1 MMKMPQA
8 NRLHVRNVLQLDS
21 YKIRSSGKSSTA
33 TFTPRR
39 LAAKLRAAPDD
50 HARSLRR
57 SAPNRRC
64 RPRDDPLT
72 SVPAEPSRD
81 NKKACARGENDMR
94 FTTHKSLRCAAAAAG
109 IFAAACALP
118 PGPAR
123 AQDKPPIVMKIS
135 LAALNEALHQFAK
148 DYAAL
153 IDKESGGR
161 IKTEIYP
168 ASQLGSIPRQIEGTQ
183 FGAIQCVVTPPEF
196 YSGIDERFE
205 VMAAPG
211 LVDTLAQAQRLSH
224 DPDVRKLLLG
234 LGADKGLHGVGLFT
248 SQPSSVIAKAAIRHL
263 ADFKGKKVRV
273 FASQFQSEAFGRLGL
288 TPVAMTLGD
297 VLPALQQGAIDGAIA
312 GTVIYNAM
320 HYQDAAKYVTNIGQ
334 PVIFGLAA
342 VSKKWYDGL
351 PADLQQIIDKAAV
364 EAMDEVDPQTVE
376 IDARA
381 DKGWVASGGELID
394 LPPDEQA
401 SMLNT
406 MASVAADVS
415 KTKPA
420 LSAAYQ
426 IVAAAAQKVKK

>member
-1 MMKMPQA
+1 
-8 NRLHVRNVLQLDS
+8 LQFDS
-21 YKIRSSGKSSTA
+21 YKIRSAGKSSTA
-33 TFTPRR
+33 TLTRER
-39 LAAKLRAAPDD
+39 LAAKLRTALDD
-50 HARSLRR
+50 RARSLRR
-57 SAPNRRC
+57 SAPNDRC
-64 RPRDDPLT
+64 PLPGDPLT
-72 SVPAEPSRD
+72 SVPAGPAKRQQ
-81 NKKACARGENDMR
+81 KRPALGENGMR
-94 FTTHKSLRCAAAAAG
+94 FTTHKSLLCTAAAAG
-109 IFAAACALP
+109 VFAAACAP
-118 PGPAR
+118 APGAAR
-123 AQDKPPIVMKIS
+123 AEDKPPIVMKIS

-196 YSGIDERFE
+196 YSGIDERYE

-211 LVDTLAQAQRLSH
+211 LVDTLAQAQRLTA
-224 DPDVRKLLLG
+224 DPQVRQLLLG

-248 SQPSSVIAKAAIRHL
+248 SQPSSIIAKAAIRHL

-297 VLPALQQGAIDGAIA
+297 VLPALQQGAIDGAVA

-351 PADLQQIIDKAAV
+351 PADLQQVVDKAAV
-364 EAMDEVDPQTVE
+364 EAMAEVDPQTVE
-376 IDARA
+376 CSTP
-381 DKGWVASGGELID
+381 WPASPRTYRRRSPRSA
-394 LPPDEQA
+394 PPIRSWPQRR
-401 SMLNT
+401 SG
-406 MASVAADVS
+406 
-415 KTKPA
+415 
-420 LSAAYQ
+420 
-426 IVAAAAQKVKK
+426 